1 MAKETDLRQSEL
13 GQRIRDVRESL
24 GLSQEDLADHLG
36 LTRQAIGQ
44 IEKGERKVD
53 SLELIK
59 LSSFLSVS
67 MEELLK
73 PREKHSQP
81 IRTVKNSDYK
91 FDPEKLRNLL
101 LFILEKCGGKPNLGE
116 TVIYKLLYFIDF
128 EAAELLGHPITGMPY
143 VRLQYG
149 PVPRKK
155 EYDHVL
161 KIMIERD
168 ELKFISHDY
177 YGHRQKRY
185 VNLCEPNSK
194 IFSRIEEEIINR
206 NLMQLSNMKAAEI
219 AHYVH
224 GDIPWKKTTD
234 GDVID
239 YNLAFQRELPYSRFD
254 YGVTR
259 EEAAA
264 SDILKDLG
272 TISDEEAEYYKNL

>member
-1 MAKETDLRQSEL
+1 M
-13 GQRIRDVRESL
+13 
-24 GLSQEDLADHLG
+24 GLSQEDLAEHLSV
-36 LTRQAIGQ
+36 TRQAIGQ

-53 SLELIK
+53 SLELMK

-67 MEELLK
+67 LEELLK
-73 PREKHSQP
+73 PGEKPSGP
-81 IRTVKNSDYK
+81 VRLAKNSDYK
-91 FDPEKLRNLL
+91 FAPEKLRNLI

-128 EAAELLGHPITGMPY
+128 EATELLGHPITGMPY
-143 VRLQYG
+143 VKLQYG

-161 KIMIERD
+161 RIMIERE
-168 ELKFISHDY
+168 ELKFISHEY

-194 IFSRIEEEIINR
+194 VFSKVEEEIINR
-206 NLMQLSNMKAAEI
+206 NLMQLSDMKAAEI

-224 GDIPWKKTTD
+224 GDVPWKKTTD

-264 SDILKDLG
+264 ADILKELG
-272 TISDEEAEYYKNL
+272 TVSDEEATYYKNL

>member
-1 MAKETDLRQSEL
+1 M
-13 GQRIRDVRESL
+13 
-24 GLSQEDLADHLG
+24 GLPQEDLAKHLEI
-36 LTRQAIGQ
+36 TRQAVGQ
-44 IEKGERKVD
+44 IEKGERKID
-53 SLELIK
+53 SLELFK
-59 LSSFLSVS
+59 LASFFSIPI
-67 MEELLK
+67 EELLK
-73 PREKHSQP
+73 PVARSSGSM
-81 IRTVKNSDYK
+81 RTQSVSDYK
-91 FDPEKLRNLL
+91 FVPEKLRSLI

-116 TVIYKLLYFIDF
+116 TVLYKLLYFIDF
-128 EAAELLGHPITGMPY
+128 EATELLGHPITGMPY

-161 KIMIERD
+161 QIMIEHE
-168 ELKFISHDY
+168 ELKIISHEY

-185 VNLCEPNSK
+185 VNLCEPDSK
-194 IFSRIEEEIINR
+194 IFTKIEEEVINR
-206 NLMQLSNMKAAEI
+206 NLMQLSDMKAAEI

-264 SDILKDLG
+264 ADILKELG
-272 TISDEEAEYYKNL
+272 PVTDEEATYYKNL

>member
-1 MAKETDLRQSEL
+1 MTKEAGLKQTKL
-13 GQRIRDVRESL
+13 GRRIRRLREDM
-24 GLSQEDLADHLG
+24 GLSQEDLAEHLG
-36 LTRQAIGQ
+36 VTRQAVGQ
-44 IEKGERKVD
+44 IEKGERKID
-53 SLELIK
+53 SLELMK

-67 MEELLK
+67 LEELLK
-73 PREKHSQP
+73 PGEKPSGP
-81 IRTVKNSDYK
+81 VRTAKSSDYK
-91 FDPEKLRNLL
+91 FAPEKLRNLI

-116 TVIYKLLYFIDF
+116 IVLYKLLYFIDF
-128 EAAELLGHPITGMPY
+128 EATEVLGHPITGMPY

-155 EYDHVL
+155 EYDQVL
-161 KIMIERD
+161 EIMIERE
-168 ELKFISHDY
+168 ELKIFSHEY

-185 VNLCEPNSK
+185 VNLCEPDSK
-194 IFSRIEEEIINR
+194 IFSKEEEEIINR
-206 NLMQLSNMKAAEI
+206 NLMQLSDMKAAEI

-224 GDIPWKKTTD
+224 GDVPWKKTTD

-264 SDILKDLG
+264 ADILKELG
-272 TISDEEAEYYKNL
+272 TISDEEAMYYKNL